1 MYLNSQLIQGL
12 DLIIPLMLIGEIS
25 EVKVGPRFAYGSKG
39 YQEGSINI
47 PPDATL
53 HYTVELVSVTTE
65 PEIETMDVQTRKE
78 TG

>member
-1 MYLNSQLIQGL
+1 MHV
-12 DLIIPLMLIGEIS
+12 GEIS

-39 YQEGSINI
+39 YKEGDVYI

-53 HYTVELVSVTTE
+53 YYTVELVSVTIE
-65 PEIETMDVQTRKE
+65 PEIETMDVETRKE

>member
-1 MYLNSQLIQGL
+1 MFV
-12 DLIIPLMLIGEIS
+12 GEVS

-39 YQEGSINI
+39 YKDGDVNV

-53 HYTVELVSVTTE
+53 HYTVQLVSVSTE

-78 TG
+78 TGYAAYF